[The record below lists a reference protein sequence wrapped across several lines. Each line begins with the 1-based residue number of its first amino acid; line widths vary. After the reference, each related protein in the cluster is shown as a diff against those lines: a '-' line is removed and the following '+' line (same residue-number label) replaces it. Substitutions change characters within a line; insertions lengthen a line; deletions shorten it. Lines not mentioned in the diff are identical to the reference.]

1 MLRRDHQRTAVLLRE
16 RHGAVRQARV
26 QRLRRPVHVRVMGR
40 DSPDGGGIQGDR
52 RRRAARAVRVP
63 GSSRQDMPSD
73 ELTNSASPA
82 DMADEFQ

>member
-1 MLRRDHQRTAVLLRE
+1 MNGLMIIRRDHQCAAVLLRE

-26 QRLRRPVHVRVMGR
+26 QRLRRPVDVRVMGR
-40 DSPDGGGIQGDR
+40 DAPDGGGVQGYR

-63 GSSRQDMPSD
+63 GSSRQDVPSD

-82 DMADEFQ
+82 DV